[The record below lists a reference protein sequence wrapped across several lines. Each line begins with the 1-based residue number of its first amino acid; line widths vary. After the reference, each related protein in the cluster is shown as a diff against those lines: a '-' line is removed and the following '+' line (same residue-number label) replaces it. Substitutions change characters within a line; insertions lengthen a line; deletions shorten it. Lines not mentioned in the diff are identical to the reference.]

1 MAYFPKELALTIA
14 ADMMEVILIRVG
26 IIAIAMKSRNV
37 SPMLQ
42 LHELPIS
49 IILFLSKSNAILES
63 LENCCENKIT
73 YTIKKYFSRN
83 DFNLLQLTVSS
94 I

>member
-1 MAYFPKELALTIA
+1 MAYFPKELALMIA

-37 SPMLQ
+37 SPTLQ

-49 IILFLSKSNAILES
+49 IILFLSIPNAILES
-63 LENCCENKIT
+63 LENCCEKQNNV
-73 YTIKKYFSRN
+73 YN
-83 DFNLLQLTVSS
+83 
-94 I
+94 